1 MSASMALPLLL
12 PNCESLV
19 SGCVPVNTAVCG
31 SVDSAWVHYDIRA
44 FPCESLNSGWVP
56 DDAAVCST
64 SLTVCLYDQLNTI
77 YDVYSY
83 AYTIA
88 IGSYIAMDAIYST
101 FTRSL

>member
-19 SGCVPVNTAVCG
+19 SGCVPGNTAVCR

-56 DDAAVCST
+56 DAAAVCST
-64 SLTVCLYDQLNTI
+64 SLTVCVYVISYTI
-77 YDVYSY
+77 YAVYS
-83 AYTIA
+83 
-88 IGSYIAMDAIYST
+88 
-101 FTRSL
+101 